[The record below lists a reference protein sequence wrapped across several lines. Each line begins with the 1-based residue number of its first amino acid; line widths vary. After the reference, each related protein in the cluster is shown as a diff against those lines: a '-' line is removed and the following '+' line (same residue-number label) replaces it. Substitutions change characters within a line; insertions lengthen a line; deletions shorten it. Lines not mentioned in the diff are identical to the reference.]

1 MRCYNDF
8 TLSKKCTGTWVFL
21 GKVKQRKTIESYIAQ
36 KHLSIYSKLNEK
48 AHLLNGIKILNKN
61 IEVY

>member
-1 MRCYNDF
+1 MGFPRK
-8 TLSKKCTGTWVFL
+8 SKTEKNH
-21 GKVKQRKTIESYIAQ
+21 RIIAQ